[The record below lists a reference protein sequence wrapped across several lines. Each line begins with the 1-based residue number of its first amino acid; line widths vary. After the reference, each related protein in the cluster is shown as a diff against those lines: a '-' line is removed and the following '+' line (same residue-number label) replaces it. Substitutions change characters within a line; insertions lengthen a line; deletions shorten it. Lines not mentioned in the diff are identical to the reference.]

1 MVSATAVCFHV
12 LVVMC
17 SFAVK
22 DMVGRLVI

>member
-1 MVSATAVCFHV
+1 MMSATAVCFHV

-22 DMVGRLVI
+22 DMVMW